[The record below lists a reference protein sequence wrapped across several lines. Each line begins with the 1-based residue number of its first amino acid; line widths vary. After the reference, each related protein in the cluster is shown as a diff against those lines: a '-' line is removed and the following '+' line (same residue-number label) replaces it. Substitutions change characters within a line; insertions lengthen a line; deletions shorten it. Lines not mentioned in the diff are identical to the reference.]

1 MRNMDDP
8 YKILGVDPSASQEE
22 VTKAY
27 RKLAKRYHPDVNP
40 DDKNAEQKMRQINA
54 AYERIKAQKNG
65 GASYERPDG
74 SYGPQQQD
82 QPGRGYAHRGDDPY
96 GGFDFGGFG
105 DLFGELFGNAWEQ
118 QGNAQ
123 YGSPAMRQAHMYVQ
137 AQQYQSALRLLSQ
150 IREHNGQWYYLTA
163 IANAGTGNRVTA
175 MSHAREAVRLEPG
188 NAAYLQLLDQL
199 QHGGSTYQQAGQN
212 QGFDMQNLGRSFLHI
227 MLAQMLCFCCCRCC

>member
-22 VTKAY
+22 ITKAY

-40 DDKNAEQKMRQINA
+40 DDKNAEQKMRQINV
-54 AYERIKAQKNG
+54 AYERIKSERNG

-74 SYGPQQQD
+74 SYGPQRQD

-96 GGFDFGGFG
+96 GGFG
-105 DLFGELFGNAWEQ
+105 DLFGDLFGNAWEQ

-123 YGSPAMRQAHMYVQ
+123 PGSPAMRQVLMYLQVR
-137 AQQYQSALRLLSQ
+137 QYQSALYLLSQ
-150 IREHNGQWYYLTA
+150 IQERNGQWYYLSA

-175 MSHAREAVRLEPG
+175 MNHAREAVRLEPG
-188 NAAYLQLLDQL
+188 NMEYLQLLDQL
-199 QHGGSTYQQAGQN
+199 QQGGSTYQQAGQS
-212 QGFDMQNLGRSFLHI
+212 QGFDMHNLGRSFLNI
-227 MLAQMLCFCCCRCC
+227 MLAQMLCCCCCRCC